1 MQGLDALFNPSS
13 VAVIG
18 ASSSPG
24 KVGHDIFVNILKGGF
39 TGTLY
44 PVNPRARSIACVH
57 TYPDI
62 RDIPATVDLAIIIL
76 PPHQVET
83 AIANA
88 IGHGVKAIVIVSAGF
103 REVGAAGLAI
113 EQRIVAMCRAAGVR
127 VVGPNCLGVINPKP
141 EVRLNASFSARM
153 PAAGNISFISQSG
166 ALCTAV
172 LDFAAD
178 KDFGFSKFV
187 SIGNKADVDEL
198 DLLRYFHADPET
210 EVIML
215 YIEELQRGPIN
226 PSPEVSLNASFSKR
240 MPAAGNVSFISQSG
254 ALCTAVLDF
263 AADKGFGFSKFIS
276 IGNKADV
283 DELDL
288 LRYFHAD
295 PETEVIMLYIEE
307 LQRGPEFIRE
317 VKEITGGER
326 PTPVLA
332 IKSGRT
338 LAGASAAASH
348 TGSLA
353 GSEAVYDA
361 IFAQSGIIRVDSIN
375 ELFDFGIAFAYKNES
390 ATGKIRRKV
399 PHGNRV
405 AIVTNAGGPGI
416 VATDMTVTS
425 GLELATFSDETIEVL
440 KSHLPTTANVN
451 NPVDVIGDA
460 AQDRYENALSAVIK
474 DEGVDGALVILTPQ
488 SMTNAIGTAEAIVRI
503 ARHSYKPIL
512 CCFMG
517 IIDVSVGVK
526 HLQACGV
533 PVYRFPESAAKSFGA
548 LYRYSRWLNRQK
560 LAPFQMVHDKER
572 AAAIISQA
580 LDAGKTYIGEL
591 GGTEL
596 LQCYGFNTLPT
607 VLTTTAVEAG
617 DAAEQMGYPVVM
629 KIVSPQIIHK
639 SDAGGVIVGPSD
651 RAAVE
656 SAFTTI
662 IDNAVKFD
670 PSARIDGVLVQRLA
684 PKGLEVILG
693 MNRYPIFGP
702 LIMFGIGGV
711 FVEIFQ
717 DVAFRLAPLTRNG
730 ARNMVH
736 AIKGY
741 KLLTGFRGAPRT
753 DIATIERMLVGL
765 SEMVLNHPEIKELDI
780 NPLLVHP
787 EGQGVTVADCRFI
800 LEQVSTAEP
809 PCH

>member
-13 VAVIG
+13 VAVVG
-18 ASSSPG
+18 ASSTPG

-44 PVNPRARSIACVH
+44 PVNPNAKSIACVRA
-57 TYPDI
+57 YPDI
-62 RDIPATVDLAIIIL
+62 RDIPDPVDLAILIL
-76 PPHQVET
+76 PPRQVET

-88 IGHGVKAIVIVSAGF
+88 ISHGVKAVVIVSAGF
-103 REVGAAGLAI
+103 REVGGEGLAI

-141 EVRLNASFSARM
+141 QVQLNASFSARM

-198 DLLRYFHADPET
+198 DLLRYFHADPDT

-215 YIEELQRGPIN
+215 YIEEL
-226 PSPEVSLNASFSKR
+226 
-240 MPAAGNVSFISQSG
+240 
-254 ALCTAVLDF
+254 
-263 AADKGFGFSKFIS
+263 
-276 IGNKADV
+276 
-283 DELDL
+283 
-288 LRYFHAD
+288 H
-295 PETEVIMLYIEE
+295 
-307 LQRGPEFIRE
+307 RGPEFIQE
-317 VKEITGGER
+317 VKEITGGDR

-338 LAGASAAASH
+338 GAGAKAAASH

-361 IFAQSGIIRVDSIN
+361 IFDQSGIIRVASID

-390 ATGKIRRKV
+390 ASGKVRRKV

-416 VATDMTVTS
+416 VATDMTVSS
-425 GLELATFSDETIEVL
+425 GLELATFSNDTIEVL

-460 AQDRYENALSAVIK
+460 AQDRYENALSTVIK

-503 ARHSYKPIL
+503 ARRSSKPIL

-517 IIDVSVGVK
+517 IIDVSAGVK
-526 HLQACGV
+526 HLQESGV

-560 LAPFQMVHDKER
+560 LAPFQMTHNKER
-572 AAAIISQA
+572 ASEIIAQA
-580 LDAGKTYIGEL
+580 FAAGKTYIGEM

-596 LQCYGFNTLPT
+596 LKCYGFNVLPT
-607 VLTTTAVEAG
+607 VLATTAAEAG
-617 DAAEQMGYPVVM
+617 DAADQMGYPVVM

-639 SDAGGVIVGPSD
+639 TDAGGVKVGTD
-651 RAAVE
+651 NREAVE
-656 SAFTTI
+656 NAFSTI
-662 IDNAVKFD
+662 VDNAKKFD
-670 PSARIDGVLVQRLA
+670 PAATIEGVLIQRLA
-684 PKGLEVILG
+684 PRGLEVILG
-693 MNRYPIFGP
+693 MSRYPIFGP

-730 ARNMVH
+730 ARNMVRS
-736 AIKGY
+736 IKGHR
-741 KLLTGFRGAPRT
+741 LLAGYRGAPRT

-765 SEMVLNHPEIKELDI
+765 SEMVCNHPEISELDI

-787 EGQGVTVADCRFI
+787 EGDGVTVADCRFI
-800 LEQVSTAEP
+800 LKKPEENTSHQP
-809 PCH
+809 

>member
-1 MQGLDALFNPSS
+1 MEGLDALFNPTA
-13 VAVIG
+13 VAVVG

-44 PVNPRARSIACVH
+44 PVNPKAKSIASVRAYA
-57 TYPDI
+57 TI
-62 RDIPATVDLAIIIL
+62 QDIPDPIDLAIIIL
-76 PPHQVET
+76 PPVHAEKAIQQAVEK
-83 AIANA
+83 
-88 IGHGVKAIVIVSAGF
+88 GVKAVVIVSAGF
-103 REVGAAGLAI
+103 KEVGGQGLEI
-113 EQRIVAMCRAAGVR
+113 ERRIVALCRKAGVR
-127 VVGPNCLGVINPKP
+127 VVGPNCLGVINPLAD
-141 EVRLNASFSARM
+141 VRLNASFSSRM
-153 PAAGNISFISQSG
+153 PTPGNISFISQSG

-198 DLLRYFHADPET
+198 DLLRYFHADP
-210 EVIML
+210 
-215 YIEELQRGPIN
+215 Q
-226 PSPEVSLNASFSKR
+226 
-240 MPAAGNVSFISQSG
+240 
-254 ALCTAVLDF
+254 
-263 AADKGFGFSKFIS
+263 
-276 IGNKADV
+276 
-283 DELDL
+283 
-288 LRYFHAD
+288 
-295 PETEVIMLYIEE
+295 TEVIMLYIEE
-307 LQRGPEFIRE
+307 LQRGPEFIE
-317 VKEITGGER
+317 AVKEITGGDR

-338 LAGASAAASH
+338 SAGAQAAASH

-390 ATGKIRRKV
+390 ALGKMRRKV
-399 PHGNRV
+399 PLGNRV

-425 GLELATFSDETIEVL
+425 GLQLAAFSEETVEVL
-440 KSHLPTTANVN
+440 KSHLPLTANVN

-460 AQDRYENALSAVIK
+460 AQDRYENALTAVIR

-503 ARHSYKPIL
+503 ARRSHKPIL

-517 IIDVSVGVK
+517 IIDVSAGVK
-526 HLQACGV
+526 HLQANGI
-533 PVYRFPESAAKSFGA
+533 PVYRFPESAAKTFGA
-548 LYRYSRWLNRQK
+548 LYRYSRWLNRQQ
-560 LAPFQMVHDKER
+560 LAPFPVKHDRSR
-572 AAAIISQA
+572 ASQILA
-580 LDAGKTYIGEL
+580 EAREQGKTYIGEI

-596 LQCYGFNTLPT
+596 LKCYGFNVLPT
-607 VLTTTAVEAG
+607 VLATSDTEAG

-639 SDAGGVIVGPSD
+639 SDAGGVIVGPDSHE
-651 RAAVE
+651 AVVD
-656 SAFTTI
+656 AFNTI
-662 IDNAVKFD
+662 VANARRFNPD
-670 PSARIDGVLVQRLA
+670 AEITGVLIQRLA
-684 PKGLEVILG
+684 PKGHEVILG
-693 MNRYPIFGP
+693 MTRYPVFGP
-702 LIMFGIGGV
+702 LIMFGIGGI

-730 ARNMVH
+730 ARNMVRS
-736 AIKGY
+736 IKGH
-741 KLLTGFRGAPRT
+741 KLLSGYRGAPKT

-765 SEMVLNHPEIKELDI
+765 SDLVVDHPEIKELDI

-787 EGQGVTVADCRFI
+787 EGEGVTVADCRFI
-800 LEQVSTAEP
+800 LEKP
-809 PCH
+809 